1 MDKQYLDVEGGKHLT
16 NKLKEYVQNKIND
29 IPSGGTVDLS
39 NYYTKAEVNNI
50 VSNISGGG
58 SGTGKDG
65 VSGGS
70 SGGAS
75 VVYSTDET
83 AIGTWIDGKTIYRK
97 VYQIPKLDS
106 VDGDFDRTDVNL
118 NLEVDSIINIH
129 PIWKYGNNSGTV
141 IVGNYCTLGVFNNYN
156 SSSMASTLN
165 EQKKNEMNVTYD
177 FSTTSKKI
185 QIWRGSSAK
194 SYSCTLIVEYTKL

>member
-1 MDKQYLDVEGGKHLT
+1 MSCVKKIVDSDGNEVKFKTV
-16 NKLKEYVQNKIND
+16 KE
-29 IPSGGTVDLS
+29 S
-39 NYYTKAEVNNI
+39 
-50 VSNISGGG
+50 
-58 SGTGKDG
+58 
-65 VSGGS
+65 SGGS

-83 AIGTWIDGKTIYRK
+83 AIGTWIDGKTMYRK

-141 IVGNYCTLGVFNNYN
+141 IVGNYCTLGVFNDYN
-156 SSSMASTLN
+156 TSSMASTLN
-165 EQKKNEMNVTYD
+165 EQKKSEMNVTYD
-177 FSTTSKKI
+177 FGANSKKI
-185 QIWRGSSAK
+185 KIWRGSSARG
-194 SYSCTLIVEYTKL
+194 YACTLIVEYTKL